1 MKKQLTTALFC
12 IGTLLSA
19 PTYAN
24 NEHILQV
31 TPSIDYNL
39 PANEPQV
46 FSNVFRWTINAECTM
61 IKSDET
67 SAILF
72 KVLRK
77 KGSINDITLSRGES
91 LRLNI
96 QPKEK
101 FNISAIPGAA
111 VELTNEGET
120 TITAHCIEA
129 TPTPDPDKITD

>member
-1 MKKQLTTALFC
+1 MKKQFTTALFC
-12 IGTLLSA
+12 IGAFLSA
-19 PTYAN
+19 ATHAN
-24 NEHILQV
+24 NTHILQV
-31 TPSIDYNL
+31 TPSVDYDL
-39 PANEPQV
+39 PANEPQIMT
-46 FSNVFRWTINAECTM
+46 NVFRWTINAECTI

-67 SAILF
+67 SVISF

-120 TITAHCIEA
+120 TITAHCAEA
-129 TPTPDPDKITD
+129 TPTPDPDKTTD